1 MPGLK
6 RVAIFFS
13 GHGGGAENLIKSS
26 KHQNSYIIA
35 LLVCSNPHAPG
46 VSRLASYN
54 IPIRVVPWGKSKEP
68 QNLSMECFGICD
80 ELQIDIVCLA
90 GWLKQLVLPEHWLG
104 KVLNIHPS
112 LLPLFGGKGMYGNN
126 VHTAVLNAKETESG
140 ATIHFVTEEYDEGK
154 VIAQGRVNIADC
166 TAVEEIA
173 RRVFKLECELFPK
186 TLWGWSDN
194 LNEIIEHPS
203 GLQERFITLK
213 RQD

>member
-35 LLVCSNPHAPG
+35 LLVCSNPDAPG

-90 GWLKQLVLPEHWLG
+90 GWRKQLVLPEHWLG

-112 LLPLFGGKGMYGNN
+112 LLPLFGGKGMYGLKVHEAVIQSRSQKSGCTVHLIDNELDRGQILGQSN
-126 VHTAVLNAKETESG
+126 VEIDNHDTPETLQQ
-140 ATIHFVTEEYDEGK
+140 K
-154 VIAQGRVNIADC
+154 VY
-166 TAVEEIA
+166 
-173 RRVFKLECELFPK
+173 KLELELYP
-186 TLWGWSDN
+186 
-194 LNEIIEHPS
+194 EI
-203 GLQERFITLK
+203 LK
-213 RQD
+213 NFLSA

>member
-6 RVAIFFS
+6 RVATFFS

-80 ELQIDIVCLA
+80 ELQIDVVCLA

-112 LLPLFGGKGMYGNN
+112 LLPLFGGKGMYGLKVHEAVIQSRSQKSGCTVHLIDNELDRGRILGQSN
-126 VHTAVLNAKETESG
+126 VEIDDHDTPESLQQ
-140 ATIHFVTEEYDEGK
+140 K
-154 VIAQGRVNIADC
+154 VY
-166 TAVEEIA
+166 
-173 RRVFKLECELFPK
+173 KLELELYP
-186 TLWGWSDN
+186 
-194 LNEIIEHPS
+194 EI
-203 GLQERFITLK
+203 LK
-213 RQD
+213 NFLSS

>member
-80 ELQIDIVCLA
+80 ELQIDVVCLA

-112 LLPLFGGKGMYGNN
+112 LLPLFGGKGMYGLKVHEAVIQSRSQKSGCTVHLIDNELDRGRILGQSN
-126 VHTAVLNAKETESG
+126 VEIDDHDTPESLQQ
-140 ATIHFVTEEYDEGK
+140 K
-154 VIAQGRVNIADC
+154 VY
-166 TAVEEIA
+166 
-173 RRVFKLECELFPK
+173 KLELELYP
-186 TLWGWSDN
+186 
-194 LNEIIEHPS
+194 EI
-203 GLQERFITLK
+203 LK
-213 RQD
+213 NFLSS

>member
-80 ELQIDIVCLA
+80 ELQIDVVCLA

-112 LLPLFGGKGMYGNN
+112 LLPLFGGKGMYGLKVHEAVIQSRSQKSGCTVHLIDNELDRGRILGQSN
-126 VHTAVLNAKETESG
+126 VEIDDHDTPESLQQ
-140 ATIHFVTEEYDEGK
+140 K
-154 VIAQGRVNIADC
+154 VY
-166 TAVEEIA
+166 
-173 RRVFKLECELFPK
+173 KLELELYPK
-186 TLWGWSDN
+186 
-194 LNEIIEHPS
+194 I
-203 GLQERFITLK
+203 LK
-213 RQD
+213 NFLSS

>member
-26 KHQNSYIIA
+26 KNQNSYIIA
-35 LLVCSNPHAPG
+35 LLVCSNPDAPG

-112 LLPLFGGKGMYGNN
+112 LLPLFGGKGMYGLKVHEAVIQSRSQKSGCTVHLIDNELDRGQILGQSN
-126 VHTAVLNAKETESG
+126 VEIDNHDTPETLQQ
-140 ATIHFVTEEYDEGK
+140 K
-154 VIAQGRVNIADC
+154 VY
-166 TAVEEIA
+166 
-173 RRVFKLECELFPK
+173 KLELELYP
-186 TLWGWSDN
+186 
-194 LNEIIEHPS
+194 EI
-203 GLQERFITLK
+203 LK
-213 RQD
+213 NFLSS

>member
-35 LLVCSNPHAPG
+35 LLVCSNPDAPG

-112 LLPLFGGKGMYGNN
+112 LLPLFGGKGMYGLKVHEAVIQSRSQKSGCTVHLIDNELDRGLILGQSN
-126 VHTAVLNAKETESG
+126 VEIDNHDTPETLQQ
-140 ATIHFVTEEYDEGK
+140 K
-154 VIAQGRVNIADC
+154 VY
-166 TAVEEIA
+166 
-173 RRVFKLECELFPK
+173 KLELVLYPEV
-186 TLWGWSDN
+186 
-194 LNEIIEHPS
+194 
-203 GLQERFITLK
+203 LK
-213 RQD
+213 NFLSS

>member
-35 LLVCSNPHAPG
+35 LLVCSNPDAPG

-112 LLPLFGGKGMYGNN
+112 LLPLFGGKGMYGLKVQEAVIQSRSQKSGCTVHLIDNELDRGQILGQSN
-126 VHTAVLNAKETESG
+126 VEIDNHDTPETLQQ
-140 ATIHFVTEEYDEGK
+140 K
-154 VIAQGRVNIADC
+154 VY
-166 TAVEEIA
+166 
-173 RRVFKLECELFPK
+173 KLELELYP
-186 TLWGWSDN
+186 
-194 LNEIIEHPS
+194 EI
-203 GLQERFITLK
+203 LK
-213 RQD
+213 NFLSS

>member
-35 LLVCSNPHAPG
+35 LLVCSNPDAPG

-68 QNLSMECFGICD
+68 QHLSMECFGICD

-112 LLPLFGGKGMYGNN
+112 LLPLFGGKGMYGLKVHEAVIQSRSQKSGCTVHLIDNELDRGQILGQSN
-126 VHTAVLNAKETESG
+126 VEIDNHDTPETLQQ
-140 ATIHFVTEEYDEGK
+140 K
-154 VIAQGRVNIADC
+154 VY
-166 TAVEEIA
+166 
-173 RRVFKLECELFPK
+173 KLELELYP
-186 TLWGWSDN
+186 
-194 LNEIIEHPS
+194 EI
-203 GLQERFITLK
+203 LK
-213 RQD
+213 NFLSS

>member
-35 LLVCSNPHAPG
+35 LLVCSNPDAPG

-54 IPIRVVPWGKSKEP
+54 IPIKVVPWGKSKEP

-112 LLPLFGGKGMYGNN
+112 LLPLFGGKGMYGLKVHEAVIQSRSQKSGCTVHLIDNELDRGQILGQSN
-126 VHTAVLNAKETESG
+126 VEIDNHDTPETLQQ
-140 ATIHFVTEEYDEGK
+140 K
-154 VIAQGRVNIADC
+154 VY
-166 TAVEEIA
+166 
-173 RRVFKLECELFPK
+173 KLELELYP
-186 TLWGWSDN
+186 
-194 LNEIIEHPS
+194 EI
-203 GLQERFITLK
+203 LK
-213 RQD
+213 NFLSS

>member
-68 QNLSMECFGICD
+68 QNLSIECFGICD
-80 ELQIDIVCLA
+80 ELQIDVVCLA

-112 LLPLFGGKGMYGNN
+112 LLPLFGGKGMYGLKVHEAVIQSRSQKSGCTVHLIDNELDRGRILGQSN
-126 VHTAVLNAKETESG
+126 VEIDDHDTPESLQQ
-140 ATIHFVTEEYDEGK
+140 K
-154 VIAQGRVNIADC
+154 VY
-166 TAVEEIA
+166 
-173 RRVFKLECELFPK
+173 KLELELYP
-186 TLWGWSDN
+186 
-194 LNEIIEHPS
+194 EI
-203 GLQERFITLK
+203 LK
-213 RQD
+213 NFLSS

>member
-35 LLVCSNPHAPG
+35 LLVCSNPDAPG

-112 LLPLFGGKGMYGNN
+112 LLPLFGGKGMYGLK
-126 VHTAVLNAKETESG
+126 VHEAVIQSRSQKSGCTVHLIDNELDRGQILGQSHVEIDNQDTPETLQQ
-140 ATIHFVTEEYDEGK
+140 K
-154 VIAQGRVNIADC
+154 VY
-166 TAVEEIA
+166 
-173 RRVFKLECELFPK
+173 KLELVLYP
-186 TLWGWSDN
+186 
-194 LNEIIEHPS
+194 EI
-203 GLQERFITLK
+203 LK
-213 RQD
+213 NFLSS

>member
-112 LLPLFGGKGMYGNN
+112 LLPLFGGKGMYGLKVHEAVIQSRSQKSGCTVHLIDNELDRGRILGQSN
-126 VHTAVLNAKETESG
+126 VEIDDHDTPESLQQ
-140 ATIHFVTEEYDEGK
+140 K
-154 VIAQGRVNIADC
+154 VY
-166 TAVEEIA
+166 
-173 RRVFKLECELFPK
+173 KLELELYP
-186 TLWGWSDN
+186 
-194 LNEIIEHPS
+194 EI
-203 GLQERFITLK
+203 LK
-213 RQD
+213 NFLSS

>member
-35 LLVCSNPHAPG
+35 LLVCSNPDAPG

-112 LLPLFGGKGMYGNN
+112 LLPLFGGKGMYGLKVHEAVIQSRSQKSGCTVHLIDNELDRGQILGQSN
-126 VHTAVLNAKETESG
+126 VEIDNHDTPETLQQ
-140 ATIHFVTEEYDEGK
+140 K
-154 VIAQGRVNIADC
+154 VY
-166 TAVEEIA
+166 
-173 RRVFKLECELFPK
+173 KLELVLYPEV
-186 TLWGWSDN
+186 
-194 LNEIIEHPS
+194 
-203 GLQERFITLK
+203 LK
-213 RQD
+213 NFLSS

>member
-80 ELQIDIVCLA
+80 ELQIDVVCLA

-112 LLPLFGGKGMYGNN
+112 LLPLFGGKGMYGLKVHEAVIQSRSQKSGCTVHLIDNELDRGQILGQSN
-126 VHTAVLNAKETESG
+126 VEIDNHDTPETLQQ
-140 ATIHFVTEEYDEGK
+140 K
-154 VIAQGRVNIADC
+154 VY
-166 TAVEEIA
+166 
-173 RRVFKLECELFPK
+173 KLELELYP
-186 TLWGWSDN
+186 
-194 LNEIIEHPS
+194 EI
-203 GLQERFITLK
+203 LK
-213 RQD
+213 NFLSS

>member
-35 LLVCSNPHAPG
+35 LLVCSNPDAPG

-112 LLPLFGGKGMYGNN
+112 LLPLFGGKGMYGLKVHEAVIQSRSQKSGCTVHLIDNELDRGQILGQSN
-126 VHTAVLNAKETESG
+126 VEIDNHDTPETLQQ
-140 ATIHFVTEEYDEGK
+140 K
-154 VIAQGRVNIADC
+154 VY
-166 TAVEEIA
+166 
-173 RRVFKLECELFPK
+173 KLELELYP
-186 TLWGWSDN
+186 
-194 LNEIIEHPS
+194 EI
-203 GLQERFITLK
+203 LK
-213 RQD
+213 NFLSS

>member
-35 LLVCSNPHAPG
+35 LLVCSNPDAPG

-68 QNLSMECFGICD
+68 QNLSIECFGICD

-112 LLPLFGGKGMYGNN
+112 LLPLFGGKGMYGLKVHEAVIQSRSQKSGCTVHLIDNELDRGQILGQSN
-126 VHTAVLNAKETESG
+126 VEIDNHDTPETLQQ
-140 ATIHFVTEEYDEGK
+140 K
-154 VIAQGRVNIADC
+154 VY
-166 TAVEEIA
+166 
-173 RRVFKLECELFPK
+173 KLELVLYP
-186 TLWGWSDN
+186 
-194 LNEIIEHPS
+194 EI
-203 GLQERFITLK
+203 LK
-213 RQD
+213 NFLSS

>member
-35 LLVCSNPHAPG
+35 LLVCSNPDAPG

-112 LLPLFGGKGMYGNN
+112 LLPLFGGKGMYGLKVHEAVIQSRSQKSGCTVHLIDNELDRGQILGQSN
-126 VHTAVLNAKETESG
+126 VEIDNHDTPETLQQ
-140 ATIHFVTEEYDEGK
+140 K
-154 VIAQGRVNIADC
+154 VY
-166 TAVEEIA
+166 
-173 RRVFKLECELFPK
+173 KLELVLYP
-186 TLWGWSDN
+186 
-194 LNEIIEHPS
+194 EI
-203 GLQERFITLK
+203 LK
-213 RQD
+213 NFLSS

>member
-35 LLVCSNPHAPG
+35 LLVCSNPDAPG

-54 IPIRVVPWGKSKEP
+54 IPIRVVPWSKSKEP

-80 ELQIDIVCLA
+80 ELQIDVVCLA

-112 LLPLFGGKGMYGNN
+112 LLPLFGGKGMYGLKVHEAVIQSRSQKSGCTVHLIDNELDRGRILGQSN
-126 VHTAVLNAKETESG
+126 VEIDDHDTPESLQQ
-140 ATIHFVTEEYDEGK
+140 K
-154 VIAQGRVNIADC
+154 VY
-166 TAVEEIA
+166 
-173 RRVFKLECELFPK
+173 KLELELYP
-186 TLWGWSDN
+186 
-194 LNEIIEHPS
+194 EI
-203 GLQERFITLK
+203 LK
-213 RQD
+213 NFLSS

>member
-35 LLVCSNPHAPG
+35 LLVCSNPDAPG

-80 ELQIDIVCLA
+80 ELQIDVVCLA

-112 LLPLFGGKGMYGNN
+112 LLPLFGGKGMYGLKVHEAVIQSRSQKSGCTVHLIDNELDRGQILGQSN
-126 VHTAVLNAKETESG
+126 VEIDDHDTPESLQQ
-140 ATIHFVTEEYDEGK
+140 K
-154 VIAQGRVNIADC
+154 VY
-166 TAVEEIA
+166 
-173 RRVFKLECELFPK
+173 KLELELYP
-186 TLWGWSDN
+186 
-194 LNEIIEHPS
+194 EI
-203 GLQERFITLK
+203 LK
-213 RQD
+213 NFLSS

>member
-35 LLVCSNPHAPG
+35 LLVCSNPDAPG

-80 ELQIDIVCLA
+80 ELQIDVVCLA

-112 LLPLFGGKGMYGNN
+112 LLPLFGGKGMYGLKVHEAVIQSRSQKSGCTVHLIDNELDRGRILGQSN
-126 VHTAVLNAKETESG
+126 VEIDDHDTPESLQQ
-140 ATIHFVTEEYDEGK
+140 K
-154 VIAQGRVNIADC
+154 VY
-166 TAVEEIA
+166 
-173 RRVFKLECELFPK
+173 KLELELYP
-186 TLWGWSDN
+186 
-194 LNEIIEHPS
+194 EI
-203 GLQERFITLK
+203 LK
-213 RQD
+213 NFLSS